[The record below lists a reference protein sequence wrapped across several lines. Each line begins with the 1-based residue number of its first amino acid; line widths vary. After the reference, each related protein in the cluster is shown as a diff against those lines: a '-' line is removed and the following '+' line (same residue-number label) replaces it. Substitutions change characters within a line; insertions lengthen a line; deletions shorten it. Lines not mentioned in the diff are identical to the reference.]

1 VRQDLFDLSAFLLAS
16 GHRIGEALAVLWC
29 DVDLDLGVLRV
40 TSTLIRVGR
49 RPPEGPGLDTG
60 EDGATITSR
69 DVGHPQKCNDVE
81 TPANGV
87 PRHHRELAR
96 GLEPLTCCFSL
107 GGVGGLAS
115 SGVWPGETS
124 H

>member
-69 DVGHPQKCNDVE
+69 DVGHPQKCNDV
-81 TPANGV
+81 
-87 PRHHRELAR
+87 PRHLLTVSRDITESWR
-96 GLEPLTCCFSL
+96 GDSNP
-107 GGVGGLAS
+107 
-115 SGVWPGETS
+115 
-124 H
+124 